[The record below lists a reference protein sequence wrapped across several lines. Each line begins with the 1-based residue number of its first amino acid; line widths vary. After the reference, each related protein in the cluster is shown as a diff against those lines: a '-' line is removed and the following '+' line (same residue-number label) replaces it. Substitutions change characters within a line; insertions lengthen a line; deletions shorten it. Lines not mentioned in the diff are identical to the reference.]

1 MTATQVHTSDL
12 NDGYDWS
19 CMKSTTELGSLDEF
33 LETAQLAGTEFVAEK
48 MNVTVIKEEQ
58 NEAVLTEDREKSVAK
73 ISAAWCAQL

>member
-1 MTATQVHTSDL
+1 MGQVHTSDL

-33 LETAQLAGTEFVAEK
+33 LETAQLAGTEFIAGAMLLIHGHAAMIHGYAEK

-58 NEAVLTEDREKSVAK
+58 NEAVLSQD
-73 ISAAWCAQL
+73 